1 MWPCIAHERLG
12 PFLPGL
18 RSHAVAA
25 IDELPQPDRDRLVD
39 TVLQFCTNGSIKE
52 TAETLFCHRNTI
64 VNRLLRFRDLT
75 GLDVTIPVDAARA
88 LIAIGTPLPRRT

>member
-1 MWPCIAHERLG
+1 LH
-12 PFLPGL
+12 
-18 RSHAVAA
+18 SNAVAA

-52 TAETLFCHRNTI
+52 NAETLFCHRNTI
-64 VNRLLRFRDLT
+64 VNRLLRFHDLT

-88 LIAIGTPLPRRT
+88 LIAIGTPLPAAHRSS